1 MSASSPA
8 AILMLLLLAG
18 NSATAQTCPP
28 PGELEDRCIELTA
41 QGTHEVSEVQLSPG
55 QPTTFRFDSDVR
67 ADGMT
72 LENREHFEVAPGK
85 RLITI
90 EPSEKVRGA
99 KPSTLTVCFADGS
112 APACASFRL
121 IIHPAMGERR
131 VEIFRHARS
140 LDSVQAELR
149 KTREENTGLRAEIQR
164 MRAERDRPDGLI
176 GLVASGMMG
185 REGIASHTITESIT
199 ERESNTLRRTTVKT
213 LRAPGRVAI
222 ELWLRNPDTAKSWT
236 PQGAVLVGAKGERL
250 DATFWPAE
258 PIASGEYRSIWI
270 EVVAPGNRTEGSFT
284 LKLWEADGQ
293 RTVVIGNVTF
303 PAMPVAPGR

>member
-1 MSASSPA
+1 M
-8 AILMLLLLAG
+8 
-18 NSATAQTCPP
+18 
-28 PGELEDRCIELTA
+28 
-41 QGTHEVSEVQLSPG
+41 
-55 QPTTFRFDSDVR
+55 
-67 ADGMT
+67 
-72 LENREHFEVAPGK
+72 
-85 RLITI
+85 
-90 EPSEKVRGA
+90 
-99 KPSTLTVCFADGS
+99 CFADGS

-176 GLVASGMMG
+176 GLFASGMMEG
-185 REGIASHTITESIT
+185 EGIASHNITESIT
-199 ERESNTLRRTTVKT
+199 ERESNSLRGATVRT
-213 LRAPGRVAI
+213 LRAPVRVAI
-222 ELWLRNPDTAKSWT
+222 ELWLTNPDTTKSWT

-258 PIASGEYRSIWI
+258 PIASGEPRRIWI
-270 EVVAPGNRTEGSFT
+270 EVMAPEKRTEGTFT

-293 RTVVIGNVTF
+293 RTFVIGNVTF
-303 PAMPVAPGR
+303 PALAEAPGL